1 MHARGSG
8 KSWPHGCGLL
18 PPAMAFGMALALAS
32 PARGQ
37 WSFAGLT
44 AQGAVVTASA
54 VDVQTGKI
62 LQQYQP
68 DTRLVP
74 ASLTKLVTAAAALQT
89 WPADKMFTTRLV
101 SSARVSGAELQG
113 DLVLRGA
120 GDPSLDDHSL
130 WALAAQLRGAGIQRV
145 RGHLVVEPAPFGNVS
160 CETKD
165 RCDALHRSDTAYN
178 APLSAIGVDF
188 GNWCVLVRPTLPGAP
203 AFVRGCAVAELPVRV
218 EGVIKTVAAG
228 RRESLWVE
236 RLTDASGDR
245 LHVGGDVPAGDPVR
259 LYRAMS
265 DPARGVGMLLEEAL
279 REIGV
284 AIDGPIVVSAAP
296 LPGQVAI
303 LAETQGLALREQLGR
318 MLRFSNNYIADVLT
332 LDLAAQLSEQPVA
345 RLSDAGQVLSD
356 FLAQLE
362 PPTPTTA
369 MSRPL
374 IVSGSG
380 LTPENRLS
388 ARDLVGLLAHEY
400 HDARHFPAFYGT
412 LVVPRDSP
420 FPFLRSG
427 GDAWLDRVAL
437 KTGTMEDPYSVC
449 GIAGFLRKR
458 DGGWIAFAEIVN
470 GTPRMHRVPI
480 EQSLGAERTEIE
492 TLLRQY

>member
-8 KSWPHGCGLL
+8 KRWPHGCGLL
-18 PPAMAFGMALALAS
+18 PPAIACGMALALAT
-32 PARGQ
+32 PAEAQ
-37 WSFAGLT
+37 WTLAALT
-44 AQGAVVTASA
+44 AEGAAASASA
-54 VDVQTGKI
+54 VDLQSGKT
-62 LQQYQP
+62 LQQYHP
-68 DTRLVP
+68 DTRLAP

-101 SSARVSGAELQG
+101 SSAQVRGTELQG
-113 DLVLRGA
+113 DLVLQGA

-130 WALAAQLRGAGIQRV
+130 WALAGQLRGAGIQRV
-145 RGHLVVEPAPFGNVS
+145 RGRLVVDPAPFGSVS

-188 GNWCVLVRPTLPGAP
+188 GNWCVLVRPTLPGVP
-203 AFVRGCAVAELPVRV
+203 AFVRGCAVAQLPVPV
-218 EGVIKTVAAG
+218 EGIIETIGAG
-228 RRESLWVE
+228 GRESLWVE
-236 RLTDASGDR
+236 RLTDTSGDR
-245 LHVGGDVPAGDPVR
+245 LHVGGNVPAGDPVR

-265 DPARGVGMLLEEAL
+265 DPARGVGMLLEQAL

-284 AIDGPIVVSAAP
+284 AIDGPIIVSAAP
-296 LPGQVAI
+296 LPGQVTM

-332 LDLAAQLSEQPVA
+332 LDLAAQLSEQPAA

-356 FLAQLE
+356 FLARLE
-362 PPTPTTA
+362 SPAATTA
-369 MSRPL
+369 ASRPL

-388 ARDLVGLLAHEY
+388 ASDLVGLLAHEY

-412 LVVPRDSP
+412 LVVPRDAP

-427 GDAWLDRVAL
+427 SDAWLDRVAL

-470 GTPRMHRVPI
+470 GTPRMRRVPI
-480 EQSLGAERTEIE
+480 DQALGAERSEID
-492 TLLRQY
+492 TLLARY